1 MRLVEEGRCDVIA
14 IILSAWLL
22 GSVLVVVGIA
32 FAWVA
37 IVQPEREQ
45 AREQARDLR
54 AENERLL
61 LDLANERRD
70 TFQP

>member
-1 MRLVEEGRCDVIA
+1 MIA